1 MPLRIAA
8 CHALSDAL
16 HGSGGIAKAVQEE
29 TMKSLKHVLGERGVP
44 VELRV
49 ACLGVCPS
57 LVRYAEGLWASDLVE
72 SAAAICTKHLE
83 DPVGSVRLAAADAL
97 GAMLV
102 AVIGQHFI
110 VEPPPGAK
118 GKKQSAPSTPT
129 FNNKKLFQRRSDP
142 RNAIEAAMLLLS
154 APFVQKAAT
163 KELRFG
169 IAHAFVAFTRGLDRS
184 QLEHSAIDMLGFLT
198 ERATSRRPQPGAAQQ
213 VQEAGPMPCARASA

>member
-110 VEPPPGAK
+110 VEPPPGARAR
-118 GKKQSAPSTPT
+118 SRARRARPRSTTEALPT
-129 FNNKKLFQRRSDP
+129 AERP
-142 RNAIEAAMLLLS
+142 
-154 APFVQKAAT
+154 T
-163 KELRFG
+163 KR
-169 IAHAFVAFTRGLDRS
+169 D
-184 QLEHSAIDMLGFLT
+184 
-198 ERATSRRPQPGAAQQ
+198 
-213 VQEAGPMPCARASA
+213 